1 MVNNGNILD
10 ALQEKEGNNNNKSE
24 RDKGIPPLEEL
35 RRQFE
40 IEREEEMKVHRDEIQ
55 KVREVANEEIKKLTD
70 WKDDLEG

>member
-35 RRQFE
+35 RR
-40 IEREEEMKVHRDEIQ
+40 
-55 KVREVANEEIKKLTD
+55 
-70 WKDDLEG
+70 